1 MKTTCPKCN
10 SAYEIADEKVEG
22 RTFKVRCH
30 VCEHMVVIQGP
41 PAVRIPRPPLP
52 EADASGESEDLDNN

>member
-1 MKTTCPKCN
+1 MKTNCPKCN

-30 VCEHMVVIQGP
+30 VCDQMVTIQGP
-41 PAVRIPRPPLP
+41 PAPKTPPRPNRELG
-52 EADASGESEDLDNN
+52 DAGES